1 MLEKWGR
8 LGVFAGVL
16 AVSACA
22 NYDIEGTKMMKAGDD
37 FSAALQKEYIKL
49 AQSEADEGDWSDAG
63 FFNGKALAAVK
74 GDNVTAQDSAER
86 DLPEGSLS
94 DVNKARSK
102 VVVAVITNKGSNPT
116 MSAFTQAMYD
126 CWVQELEENFQP
138 EHIERCKANMEIG
151 LKALEPKAAAP
162 APMAKK
168 LPDVPTP
175 MMVFFGFDSFDL
187 SPAALDAIGRAASAA
202 KDAEVTGIILHG
214 HADKSG
220 NVDYNRGLSRARV
233 NAVGNAIMEAGVARN
248 MVSKNSY
255 GENQP
260 RIQTE
265 DGVKERNNRRVEI
278 EFVRQ

>member
-1 MLEKWGR
+1 MLHKWGR
-8 LGVFAGVL
+8 FGVVAGVL

-37 FSAALQKEYIKL
+37 FSTALQKEYIKL
-49 AQSEADEGDWSDAG
+49 AQAEADEGDWSDAG
-63 FFNGKALAAVK
+63 FFNEKALAAVK
-74 GDNVTAQDSAER
+74 GENVTAQDPAER
-86 DLPEGSLS
+86 DMPADSLS
-94 DVNKARSK
+94 DVNKARSA
-102 VVVAVITNKGSNPT
+102 VIVAVITNKGSNPT

-126 CWVQELEENFQP
+126 CWIQELEENFQP
-138 EHIERCKANMEIG
+138 EHIAECKANMEIG
-151 LKALEPKAAAP
+151 LKALEPKAAV

-168 LPDVPTP
+168 MAPVPAP

-187 SPAALDAIGRAASAA
+187 SPSALDTIKRAASAA

-233 NAVGNAIMEAGVARN
+233 NAAGNAIMEAGVARN
-248 MVSKNSY
+248 MVSKNAY
-255 GENQP
+255 GEGQP